1 MFNNLSILFL
11 FMTFLGSAIS
21 VSSTTWFSAW
31 LGLEINL
38 ISFVPLIINNKNSV
52 LTESAMKYFI
62 IQASAS
68 AMFIFLCVMNSL
80 TNFYQLFMINSS
92 NIVLLLIPLMIKLG
106 SAPFQTWFIT
116 VMQGMTWFNCYL
128 LATLQKIAPLFLMNF
143 LFLNNKIILI
153 FSILS
158 VLAGSVGG
166 LNQTSLKKI
175 LAFSSVNHLGW
186 MMTIGCL
193 SKYLFIIYFLF
204 YSFMNLF
211 VMNFLTKTSIFQL
224 AQNYKLTNNYN
235 WLVSILS
242 LGGLPPFIGFIPKWM
257 VIQSLILNKM
267 FMISFIMI
275 MTALIT
281 LFYYIRMIT
290 ATMIMNFY
298 TQKWNL
304 MMYLNMSMMDSMLLI
319 MTSSGLVLYNLIM
332 I

>member
-1 MFNNLSILFL
+1 MFNNLTILFL
-11 FMTFLGSAIS
+11 MMTFMGSVIS
-21 VSSTTWFSAW
+21 ISATTWFSAW

-38 ISFVPLIINNKNSV
+38 ISFVPLIMNNKNSL

-68 AMFIFLCVMNSL
+68 AMFIFLCVINSL
-80 TNFYQLFMINSS
+80 MNFYQLFMINSP
-92 NIVLLLIPLMIKLG
+92 NIILLLIPLMIKLG
-106 SAPFQTWFIT
+106 AAPFQTWFIT
-116 VMQGMTWFNCYL
+116 VMQGMTWLNCYL

-143 LFLNNKIILI
+143 LFLNNKMILLFSI
-153 FSILS
+153 FS
-158 VLAGSVGG
+158 VLVGSIGG

-193 SKYLFIIYFLF
+193 SKYLFLIYFLF

-211 VMNFLTKTSIFQL
+211 VMNFLSKTSIFQL
-224 AQNYKLTNNYN
+224 AQNYKFTNNYN
-235 WLVSILS
+235 WLISILS
-242 LGGLPPFIGFIPKWM
+242 LGGLPPFVGFIPKWM
-257 VIQSLILNKM
+257 VIQTLILNKM

-275 MTALIT
+275 MTALTT

-304 MMYLNMSMMDSMLLI
+304 ISFFNISLLDSMLLVS
-319 MTSSGLVLYNLIM
+319 TSGGLIIYNLIM

>member
-11 FMTFLGSAIS
+11 FMTFMGSLIS

-38 ISFVPLIINNKNSV
+38 ISFVPLIINNKNSL

-68 AMFIFLCVMNSL
+68 AMFIFLCVINSL
-80 TNFYQLFMINSS
+80 MNFYQLFMINSP
-92 NIVLLLIPLMIKLG
+92 NIMLLLIPLMIKLG

-116 VMQGMTWFNCYL
+116 VMQGMNWFNCYL

-143 LFLNNKIILI
+143 LFLNNKIIFVFSI
-153 FSILS
+153 FS
-158 VLAGSVGG
+158 VLVGSLGG

-186 MMTIGCL
+186 MMTVGCL
-193 SKYLFIIYFLF
+193 SKYLFVVYFLF

-211 VMNFLTKTSIFQL
+211 VMNFLSKTSVFQL
-224 AQNYKLTNNYN
+224 AQTYKLTNNYN
-235 WLVSILS
+235 WLISILS

-257 VIQSLILNKM
+257 VIQVLVLNKM
-267 FMISFIMI
+267 FMICFIMI

-290 ATMIMNFY
+290 ATMIMNYY
-298 TQKWNL
+298 TQKWNMFTGL
-304 MMYLNMSMMDSMLLI
+304 GMSLLNSTFLTVSAGGLI
-319 MTSSGLVLYNLIM
+319 LYNLIM

>member
-1 MFNNLSILFL
+1 MFNNLTILFL
-11 FMTFLGSAIS
+11 SMTFMGSMIS
-21 VSSTTWFSAW
+21 ISSTTWFSAW

-38 ISFVPLIINNKNSV
+38 ISFVPLIINNKNFLS
-52 LTESAMKYFI
+52 TESAMKYFI

-68 AMFIFLCVMNSL
+68 AMFIFLCVINSL
-80 TNFYQLFMINSS
+80 MNFYQLFMINFP
-92 NIVLLLIPLMIKLG
+92 NILLLLIPLMIKLG

-116 VMQGMTWFNCYL
+116 VMQGVTWFNCYL

-143 LFLNNKIILI
+143 LFLNNKIILV
-153 FSILS
+153 FSVFS
-158 VLAGSVGG
+158 VLVGSLGG

-186 MMTIGCL
+186 MMAAGCL
-193 SKYLFIIYFLF
+193 AKYLFVSYFFF

-211 VMNFLTKTSIFQL
+211 VMNFLSETSIFQL

-235 WLVSILS
+235 WLASILS
-242 LGGLPPFIGFIPKWM
+242 LGGLPPFVGFLPKWM
-257 VIQSLILNKM
+257 VIQTFILNKM

-304 MMYLNMSMMDSMLLI
+304 ASYFNMSLLDSILLVL
-319 MTSSGLVLYNLIM
+319 TSSGLILYNLIM

>member
-11 FMTFLGSAIS
+11 LTTFMGSVIS
-21 VSSTTWFSAW
+21 ISSTTWFSAW

-38 ISFVPLIINNKNSV
+38 ISFVPLIINNKNSL

-80 TNFYQLFMINSS
+80 MNFYQLFTINSP
-92 NIVLLLIPLMIKLG
+92 NILLLLVPLMIKLG

-143 LFLNNKIILI
+143 LFLNNKIILM
-153 FSILS
+153 FSVLS
-158 VLAGSVGG
+158 VLVGSIGG

-193 SKYLFIIYFLF
+193 SKYLFFIYFLF

-211 VMNFLTKTSIFQL
+211 IMNFLYKTSIFQL
-224 AQNYKLTNNYN
+224 SQNYNFTNNYN
-235 WLVSILS
+235 WLISILS
-242 LGGLPPFIGFIPKWM
+242 LGGLPPFLGFLPKWM
-257 VIQSLILNKM
+257 VIQTLILNKM

-275 MTALIT
+275 MTALVT
-281 LFYYIRMIT
+281 LFYYIRLIT

-304 MMYLNMSMMDSMLLI
+304 VKSFNMMLLDSTMLLI
-319 MTSSGLVLYNLIM
+319 SSLGLIVYNLIM
-332 I
+332 T

>member
-11 FMTFLGSAIS
+11 MMTFLGSMIS
-21 VSSTTWFSAW
+21 ISSTSWFSAW

-38 ISFVPLIINNKNSV
+38 ISFVPLIINNKNSL

-68 AMFIFLCVMNSL
+68 AMFIFLCIMNSL
-80 TNFYQLFMINSS
+80 MNFYQLFMINSP
-92 NIVLLLIPLMIKLG
+92 NIGLLLIPLMIKLG

-143 LFLNNKIILI
+143 LFLNNKTIML

-158 VLAGSVGG
+158 VLVGSIGG

-193 SKYLFIIYFLF
+193 SKYLFVIYFLF

-211 VMNFLTKTSIFQL
+211 VMNFLSKTSIFQL
-224 AQNYKLTNNYN
+224 AQNYKFTNNYN
-235 WLVSILS
+235 WLISILS

-257 VIQSLILNKM
+257 VIQTLILNKM
-267 FMISFIMI
+267 FMISFVMI

-298 TQKWNL
+298 TQKWNIASYNNISL
-304 MMYLNMSMMDSMLLI
+304 LDSILLI
-319 MTSSGLVLYNLIM
+319 ITSAGLILYNLIM

>member
-1 MFNNLSILFL
+1 MFNNLTILFL
-11 FMTFLGSAIS
+11 IMTFLGSMIS

-38 ISFVPLIINNKNSV
+38 ISFVPLIINNKNSL

-68 AMFIFLCVMNSL
+68 AMFIFLCVINSL
-80 TNFYQLFMINSS
+80 TNFYQLFMINSP
-92 NIVLLLIPLMIKLG
+92 NIILLLIPLMIKLG
-106 SAPFQTWFIT
+106 AAPFQTWFIT
-116 VMQGMTWFNCYL
+116 VMQGMNWFNCYL

-143 LFLNNKIILI
+143 LFLNNQMILLFSI
-153 FSILS
+153 FS
-158 VLAGSVGG
+158 VLVGSIGG

-186 MMTIGCL
+186 MMAIGCL
-193 SKYLFIIYFLF
+193 SKYLFVIYFLF

-211 VMNFLTKTSIFQL
+211 VMSFLSKNSIYQL
-224 AQNYKLTNNYN
+224 AQNFKVTNNYN
-235 WLVSILS
+235 WLISILS

-257 VIQSLILNKM
+257 VIQTLVLNKM
-267 FMISFIMI
+267 FLVSFIMI

-281 LFYYIRMIT
+281 LFYYIRMVT

-304 MMYLNMSMMDSMLLI
+304 ISFYNSSLLDSVLL
-319 MTSSGLVLYNLIM
+319 MVSAGGLVIYNLIM